1 MKTVPDD
8 VPMAT
13 TSFLIELNPFV
24 SEALWFVNEFFLF
37 LDLKFKIL
45 IDKLLV
51 SCYNNNNNKL
61 VALVTYFFLVEFSE
75 GIWFEIG
82 IHAKQVHA
90 EDDR

>member
-1 MKTVPDD
+1 MKTVPDE

-51 SCYNNNNNKL
+51 SCYNNDNKL
-61 VALVTYFFLVEFSE
+61 VSTWNLLLFSR
-75 GIWFEIG
+75 IF
-82 IHAKQVHA
+82 
-90 EDDR
+90 